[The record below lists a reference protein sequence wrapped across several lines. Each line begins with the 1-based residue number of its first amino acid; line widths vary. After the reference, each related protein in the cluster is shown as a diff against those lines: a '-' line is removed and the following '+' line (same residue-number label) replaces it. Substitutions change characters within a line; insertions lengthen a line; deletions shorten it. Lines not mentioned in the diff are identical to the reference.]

1 MRKFVKLKVI
11 FSTAILLTSAFVLEA
26 MSPEEVMP
34 PELEI
39 PEERTYLESE
49 AIKRGRETMIFFH
62 ENLCNF
68 QKSCKEMYHP
78 YEKNIEAWYQ
88 NYIRMVSSIFTED
101 QKLTRL
107 KTTDSKLTEEQS
119 RMKNWH
125 LKLIATGS
133 EAEKQFEQSYIAS
146 DDTTKE
152 FWESNLEDLK
162 IILDGL
168 YGFRLREEPTYDDKD
183 DTSDSDWTD
192 VDSEREWSGPE
203 SESDNEGR
211 PASPCKWNRQCK
223 KNTKNLLDEHLIIF
237 NRYLRGEEKFTS
249 DKFDQ

>member
-34 PELEI
+34 PELKI

-88 NYIRMVSSIFTED
+88 NYIRMVSSI
-101 QKLTRL
+101 
-107 KTTDSKLTEEQS
+107 
-119 RMKNWH
+119 
-125 LKLIATGS
+125 
-133 EAEKQFEQSYIAS
+133 
-146 DDTTKE
+146 
-152 FWESNLEDLK
+152 LK
-162 IILDGL
+162 IAQEVCDDSTAITIFGSNGGSGISGKKAGVI
-168 YGFRLREEPTYDDKD
+168 YGGSC
-183 DTSDSDWTD
+183 TSNPIPCPIRC
-192 VDSEREWSGPE
+192 VK
-203 SESDNEGR
+203 N
-211 PASPCKWNRQCK
+211 SP
-223 KNTKNLLDEHLIIF
+223 
-237 NRYLRGEEKFTS
+237 
-249 DKFDQ
+249 